1 MKELIRENLLLS
13 YVYLAIII
21 LFIYSRIVLRKSD
34 RVVIH
39 EDNRT
44 QKMDIED
51 ANEWW
56 WQIKKTKLYRI
67 EEVQH
72 KWDNDSVLYSEYWLF
87 TQDAQWNKYMS
98 ERFRDIEYHPWRK
111 LDEMKVSY
119 NWTVYD
125 LSKTEQSIKQIH
137 WNVARIETELAAKPD
152 YW

>member
-98 ERFRDIEYHPWRK
+98 LKLNNLLNKFIEI
-111 LDEMKVSY
+111 LLV
-119 NWTVYD
+119 
-125 LSKTEQSIKQIH
+125 
-137 WNVARIETELAAKPD
+137 
-152 YW
+152 

>member
-51 ANEWW
+51 ANE
-56 WQIKKTKLYRI
+56 
-67 EEVQH
+67 
-72 KWDNDSVLYSEYWLF
+72 
-87 TQDAQWNKYMS
+87 
-98 ERFRDIEYHPWRK
+98 
-111 LDEMKVSY
+111 
-119 NWTVYD
+119 
-125 LSKTEQSIKQIH
+125 
-137 WNVARIETELAAKPD
+137 
-152 YW
+152 